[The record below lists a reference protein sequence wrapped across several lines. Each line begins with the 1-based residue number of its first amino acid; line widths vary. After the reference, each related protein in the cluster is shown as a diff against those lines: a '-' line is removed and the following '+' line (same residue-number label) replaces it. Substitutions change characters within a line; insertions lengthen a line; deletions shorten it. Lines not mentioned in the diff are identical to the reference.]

1 MSDKRYEANIIRAT
15 AVEPANN
22 LESTSAPGVWSIDE
36 VVELQKKEK
45 WPTVGN
51 VVVNVEEVFSTF
63 LYEGNGGAQVIE
75 NGIALGNSNDG
86 GSARFDSTT
95 SRLDIAS
102 STDFNLGTGDF
113 TIDFSAW
120 WADGSQYQTVFSRG
134 YSAGMAY
141 QLNTDG
147 TSTMYVGGG
156 GFITDSTARA
166 AGNWYQYCIT
176 RESGTV
182 KLYVNGT
189 LATTTTGNDNITSS
203 DALNIG
209 DDDSTSGYGI
219 NGGAQGFISNF
230 RIIKGSAVTPPNG
243 GYTSDLTAVSG
254 TVLLTCQGDTPFVDN
269 SSSSHSITKVNTVTA
284 SEFGP
289 FTGSSGKGGL
299 AWVKQ
304 RDGSSSQHAL
314 FDTVNGTLK
323 ALATSSTAALATET
337 SATSF
342 NSNGFSIGTFNND
355 GDPRNYVSWTFRKK
369 SKFFDI
375 VQYSGTGSAQAI
387 NHNLGSTPGAIFVK
401 QTNEA
406 RDWAVFHRRFN
417 GGGSPQNFWMKL
429 NDNGDLLD
437 DNTIWNDTAP
447 TSTQFT
453 VGTGDYTNKSGGT
466 YIAYLFAHND
476 NDGEFGPTQ
485 DQDIIKC
492 GNYTGNGSSTY
503 GTFQDLGFEPQ
514 WILVKNTDLTSERWV
529 LLDSMR
535 GVTGY
540 PSSNDPRLVADAA
553 TDEQN
558 GTIMQFNATGFTPL
572 TADDKINGSGHDYI
586 YIAIRR
592 GPMATPTAATDVFD
606 VVSQAGG
613 YQVNRKATTGF
624 PVDLVINTQLSPGA
638 DKYLYDRKRGERKDL
653 KTSATDSEGSNSP
666 GPVSFDFMDGV
677 KHRLFNSANT
687 VNLSMWRRAP
697 GYFDIAEYVGTGSAR
712 TVAHNLGVSPEMMW
726 IKDRDDTEDWS
737 VYHAGIPNP
746 EQNYLYLNSS
756 SGLNPNSNT
765 IKYWNHTNPT
775 SSVFTVGDE
784 GRVNQSSEKYIAYL
798 FATVAGISKCGSFS
812 HTSGGGDTNVDCGFS
827 SGARYVIVRRYS
839 STGGNWVVL
848 DTVQGISAGN
858 DPYYTLDGNDAQV
871 TGNDVLDPLS
881 SGFTVADGFL
891 ASGDYIFYAIA

>member
-36 VVELQKKEK
+36 VVELKKKDK

-51 VVVNVEEVFSTF
+51 VVTNVEEVFSAF
-63 LYEGNGGAQVIE
+63 PYRGNGAVQVIE
-75 NGIALGNSNDG
+75 NGIALSNANDG

-102 STDFNLGTGDF
+102 STDFDLGTGDF
-113 TIDFSAW
+113 TIDFFAW
-120 WADGSQYQTVFSRG
+120 WGDGSQYQTVFSRG
-134 YSAGMAY
+134 YSSGMLY
-141 QLNTDG
+141 QLMTDG
-147 TSTMYVGGG
+147 TSTMYVNGG

-189 LATTTTGNDNITSS
+189 LATSTTGTDNITSS

-209 DDDSTSGYGI
+209 DDDNGSGYGI
-219 NGGAQGFISNF
+219 NGGKQGFISNF
-230 RIIKGSAVTPPNG
+230 RIIKGSVVTPPSG

-254 TVLLTCQGDTPFVDN
+254 TVILTCQGDTPFVDN
-269 SSSSHSITKVNTVTA
+269 SSSSHRITKVNTVTA

-299 AWVKQ
+299 VWIKKLNGSTTHSLVDSV
-304 RDGSSSQHAL
+304 RGDGKMIQSSSTDAEINNSGYAQAL
-314 FDTVNGTLK
+314 
-323 ALATSSTAALATET
+323 
-337 SATSF
+337 
-342 NSNGFSIGTFNND
+342 NSNGFRLFNWATVNTD
-355 GDPRNYVSWTFRKK
+355 DDRYVAWTFREK

-406 RDWAVFHRRFN
+406 RDWAVFHRQFN

-492 GNYTGNGSSTY
+492 GSYTGNGSSTY
-503 GTFQDLGFEPQ
+503 GTFQDLGFEPDF
-514 WILVKNTDLTSERWV
+514 IMVKNTDLTSERWV
-529 LLDSMR
+529 LLDGMR

-540 PSSNDPRLVADAA
+540 PSSNDPRLVADANNEELHGA
-553 TDEQN
+553 
-558 GTIMQFNATGFTPL
+558 IMQFNATGFTPL

-592 GPMATPTAATDVFD
+592 GPMATPTAATDVFSL
-606 VVSQAGG
+606 VSQAGG
-613 YQVNRKATTGF
+613 YQANRFATTGF
-624 PVDLVINTQLSPGA
+624 PVDLAINVQLSPGA

-653 KTSATDSEGSNSP
+653 KTSSTEAEGSNSP
-666 GPVSFDFMDGV
+666 GPIQFDFMDGV
-677 KHRLFNSANT
+677 KHALYNSSNN
-687 VNLSMWRRAP
+687 VILSMWRRAP
-697 GYFDIAEYVGTGSAR
+697 GFFDIAEYRGTGPASGANEQ
-712 TVAHNLGVSPEMMW
+712 TITHNLGVKPEMLW
-726 IKDRDDTEDWS
+726 IKKRTATENWWVFTDAIDGTND
-737 VYHAGIPNP
+737 YG
-746 EQNYLYLNSS
+746 YLNTDAQFGNSS
-756 SGLNPNSNT
+756 NNVATSTQFSVGGVLN
-765 IKYWNHTNPT
+765 T
-775 SSVFTVGDE
+775 SAATYV
-784 GRVNQSSEKYIAYL
+784 AYL
-798 FATVAGISKCGSFS
+798 FATLSGISKVGTFVAD
-812 HTSGGGDTNVDCGFS
+812 GNAQNIDCGFT
-827 SGARYVIVRRYS
+827 SGARYVLIKKTSGTFNWRVWDTTRGIV
-839 STGGNWVVL
+839 
-848 DTVQGISAGN
+848 AGD
-858 DPYYTLDGNDAQV
+858 DPYYYLDTDNANTTNGDWV
-871 TGNDVLDPLS
+871 DPYS
-881 SGFTVADGFL
+881 SGFSITSAFSNGTYL
-891 ASGDYIFYAIA
+891 FYAIA